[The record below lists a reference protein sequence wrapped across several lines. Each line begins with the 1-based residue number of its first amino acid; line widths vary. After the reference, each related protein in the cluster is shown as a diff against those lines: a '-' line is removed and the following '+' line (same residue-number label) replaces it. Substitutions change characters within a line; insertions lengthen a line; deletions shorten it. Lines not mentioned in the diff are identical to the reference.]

1 MKHVKLF
8 ETFSLDINKSGG
20 GMRSDDSKVC
30 IIKCLAYGME
40 EGEDMTYVTIAYDHS
55 LEQAIKLAIGSY
67 REKESLVG
75 YYGFETSQNLASD
88 IEACAASNDPE
99 EALASLVSDLWED
112 GSHLEL
118 EKVEI
123 RIIDASNMG
132 APFVESF
139 GEKPMSGQLERKLAS
154 HPQGDSIK
162 RYITASL

>member
-112 GSHLEL
+112 ESHLEL
-118 EKVEI
+118 KKVEI

>member
-8 ETFSLDINKSGG
+8 ETFTLDINKSGE

-40 EGEDMTYVTIAYDHS
+40 EGEFMTYVTIAYDHS
-55 LEQAIKLAIGSY
+55 LEQAIKLAIGPD
-67 REKESLVG
+67 RENASLMG
-75 YYGFETSQNLASD
+75 YYHFETSANLASD

-99 EALASLVSDLWED
+99 EALASLVSDLWEN
-112 GSHLEL
+112 GSHIEL
-118 EKVEI
+118 EKVEV
-123 RIIDASNMG
+123 RIIDASDMG
-132 APFVESF
+132 TPFVESF